1 MLRSFKTILMPFKEV
16 MRDDDGNPKHDKNG
30 NLIYIKQNLVVRHN
44 PYYIIKK

>member
-1 MLRSFKTILMPFKEV
+1 MFKKFASVLMPFKEV
-16 MRDDDGNPKHDKNG
+16 MRDEEGNPKHDKNG

>member
-1 MLRSFKTILMPFKEV
+1 MLKSFKTIFMPFKEV